1 MFERFFNRVKKLKN
15 DVFKVDYVE
24 IPQEERFFGEIE
36 GYSDLKKLLSK
47 MLVSKE
53 SMHVVLVGPPASGKT
68 MFLLAVQQKMK
79 DCFFVDATNA
89 SGAGTVDKLFAY
101 PRTRILLIDE
111 IEKMDGKSQNMLLNM
126 LETGVLT
133 VTKVRKTQEM
143 NFPGIKLFATSNNI
157 DLLTEP
163 LRSRLMELHLPEYTF
178 DDFEKIVIKLAS
190 TRYKL
195 VDAVGRKIADTVW
208 NKMGTKDVRDALQ
221 LAKLVTSVEEV
232 EETAKT
238 IMKYGAKRDD

>member
-1 MFERFFNRVKKLKN
+1 MFERFFNRAKKLKN

-24 IPQEERFFGEIE
+24 TPQEERFFGEIE

-47 MLVSKE
+47 MVVSKE
-53 SMHVVLVGPPASGKT
+53 SMHVVLVG
-68 MFLLAVQQKMK
+68 QQKMK

-111 IEKMDGKSQNMLLNM
+111 IEKMDGKSQNMLLNL